1 MPNKHLEHPEDLIL
15 LGTDPNEVLDHLFMV
30 HKLTTKWDGAPSIV
44 FGKHHT
50 SGRFF
55 VGTKSVFNKRMIKI
69 NYSVADIVSNHEG
82 AVAQILTACFYALPR
97 IEGIVQADFI
107 GFGGSDRYC
116 PNTITYKFPSILKQD
131 VIIAPHTAYNEVS
144 PTAVPIFG
152 VKLPSTDTCYCIDT
166 ETCTLD
172 VPFKAKSLIQAARL
186 LVPFCKFP
194 TSDLR
199 SYYNKFVREGKTP
212 TASEIYFSL
221 PDKYKCEVNI
231 NTFRLYNL
239 ILNIKDNLLAAI
251 KVDETVEYLLSDQP
265 TTPEGFVLIG
275 PKYSVKLVNRL
286 EFSQANFNLR
296 KNWKHEKV

>member
-30 HKLTTKWDGAPSIV
+30 HKITTKWDGAPSIV
-44 FGKHHT
+44 IGKND
-50 SGRFF
+50 GKFF
-55 VGTKSVFNKRMIKI
+55 VGTKGVFNKRKVKI
-69 NYSVADIVSNHEG
+69 NYIVADIAANHEG
-82 AVAQILTACFYALPR
+82 AVAQILTACFYCLPR

-107 GFGGSDRYC
+107 GFGGSDNYR
-116 PNTITYKFPSILKQD
+116 PNTITYKFPNVISQD

-144 PTAVPIFG
+144 PNAVPIFG
-152 VKLPSTDTCYCIDT
+152 VKLPSTDTCYCIAT
-166 ETCTLD
+166 ETAKLN
-172 VPFKAKSLIQAARL
+172 VPLKAKSLIQVARL

-199 SYYNKFVREGKTP
+199 QFYNKFIREGKTP
-212 TASEIYFSL
+212 TASEIYYSL
-221 PDKYKCEVNI
+221 DDKYRCEVNI

-239 ILNIKDNLLAAI
+239 ILNIKDALLSAV
-251 KVDETVEYLLSDQP
+251 KVDETVEYLLGDQP
-265 TTPEGFVLIG
+265 TTPEGYVLIG

-296 KNWKHEKV
+296 KNWKNEKV

>member
-30 HKLTTKWDGAPSIV
+30 HKITTKWDGAPSIV
-44 FGKHHT
+44 FGKND
-50 SGRFF
+50 GKFF
-55 VGTKSVFNKRMIKI
+55 VGTKSVFNKRKVKI
-69 NYSVADIVSNHEG
+69 NYSVADIAANHEG
-82 AVAQILTACFYALPR
+82 AVAQILTACFYCLPR

-107 GFGGSDRYC
+107 GFGGSDSYR
-116 PNTITYKFPSILKQD
+116 PNTITYKFPNVISQD

-144 PTAVPIFG
+144 PNAVPIFG
-152 VKLPSTDTCYCIDT
+152 VKLKSTDTCYCIDT
-166 ETCTLD
+166 ETAKLK
-172 VPFKAKSLIQAARL
+172 VPLKAKSLIQVARL

-199 SYYNKFVREGKTP
+199 QFYNKFIREGKTP
-212 TASEIYFSL
+212 TASEIYYSL
-221 PDKYKCEVNI
+221 DDKYRCEVNI

-239 ILNIKDNLLAAI
+239 ILNIKDALLSAV
-251 KVDETVEYLLSDQP
+251 KVDETVEYLLGDQP
-265 TTPEGFVLIG
+265 TTPEGYVLIG

-296 KNWKHEKV
+296 KNWKNEKV

>member
-44 FGKHHT
+44 FGKND
-50 SGRFF
+50 GKFF
-55 VGTKSVFNKRMIKI
+55 VGTKSVFNKRKVKI
-69 NYSVADIVSNHEG
+69 NYSVADIAANHEG
-82 AVAQILTACFYALPR
+82 AVAQILTACFYCLPR

-107 GFGGSDRYC
+107 GFGGSDSYR
-116 PNTITYKFPSILKQD
+116 PNTITYKFPSIISQD

-144 PTAVPIFG
+144 PNAVPIFG
-152 VKLPSTDTCYCIDT
+152 VKLKSTDTCYCIDT
-166 ETCTLD
+166 ETAKLN
-172 VPFKAKSLIQAARL
+172 VPLKAKSLIQVARL

-199 SYYNKFVREGKTP
+199 QFYNKFIREGKTP
-212 TASEIYFSL
+212 TASEIYYSL
-221 PDKYKCEVNI
+221 DDKYRCEVNI

-239 ILNIKDNLLAAI
+239 ILNIKDALLSAV
-251 KVDETVEYLLSDQP
+251 KVDESVEYLLGDQP
-265 TTPEGFVLIG
+265 TTPEGYVLIG

-296 KNWKHEKV
+296 KNWKNEKV

>member
-30 HKLTTKWDGAPSIV
+30 HKITTKWDGAPSIV
-44 FGKHHT
+44 FGKND
-50 SGRFF
+50 GKFF
-55 VGTKSVFNKRMIKI
+55 VGTKSVFNKRKVKI
-69 NYSVADIVSNHEG
+69 NYSVADIAANHEG
-82 AVAQILTACFYALPR
+82 AVAQILTACFYCLPR

-107 GFGGSDRYC
+107 GFGGSDSYR
-116 PNTITYKFPSILKQD
+116 PNTITYKFPNVISQD

-144 PTAVPIFG
+144 PNAVPIFG
-152 VKLPSTDTCYCIDT
+152 VKLKSTDTCYCIDT
-166 ETCTLD
+166 ETAKLN
-172 VPFKAKSLIQAARL
+172 VPLKAKSLIQVARL

-199 SYYNKFVREGKTP
+199 QFYNKFIREGKTP
-212 TASEIYFSL
+212 TASEIYYSL
-221 PDKYKCEVNI
+221 DDKYRCEVNI

-239 ILNIKDNLLAAI
+239 ILNIKDALLSAV
-251 KVDETVEYLLSDQP
+251 KVDETVEYLLGDQP
-265 TTPEGFVLIG
+265 TTPEGYVLIG

-296 KNWKHEKV
+296 KNWKNEKV

>member
-30 HKLTTKWDGAPSIV
+30 HKITTKWDGAPSIV
-44 FGKHHT
+44 FGKND
-50 SGRFF
+50 GKFF
-55 VGTKSVFNKRMIKI
+55 VGTKSVFNKRKVKI
-69 NYSVADIVSNHEG
+69 NYSVADIAANHEG
-82 AVAQILTACFYALPR
+82 AVAQILTACFYCLPR

-107 GFGGSDRYC
+107 GFGGSDNYR
-116 PNTITYKFPSILKQD
+116 PNTITYKFPNVISQD

-144 PTAVPIFG
+144 PNAVPIFG
-152 VKLPSTDTCYCIDT
+152 VKLKSTDTCYCIDT
-166 ETCTLD
+166 ETAKLN
-172 VPFKAKSLIQAARL
+172 VPLKAKSLIQVARL

-199 SYYNKFVREGKTP
+199 QFYNKFIREGKTP
-212 TASEIYFSL
+212 TASEIYYSL
-221 PDKYKCEVNI
+221 DDKYRCEVNI

-239 ILNIKDNLLAAI
+239 ILNIKDALLSAV
-251 KVDETVEYLLSDQP
+251 KVDETVEYLRGDQP
-265 TTPEGFVLIG
+265 TTPEGYVLIG

-296 KNWKHEKV
+296 KNWKNEKV

>member
-30 HKLTTKWDGAPSIV
+30 HKITTKWDGAPSIV
-44 FGKHHT
+44 FGKND
-50 SGRFF
+50 GKFF
-55 VGTKSVFNKRMIKI
+55 VGTKSVFNKRKVKI
-69 NYSVADIVSNHEG
+69 NYSVADIAANHEG
-82 AVAQILTACFYALPR
+82 AVAQILTACFYCLPR

-107 GFGGSDRYC
+107 GFGGSDSYR
-116 PNTITYKFPSILKQD
+116 PNTITYKFPNVISQD

-144 PTAVPIFG
+144 PNAVPIFG
-152 VKLPSTDTCYCIDT
+152 VKLKSTDTCYCIDT
-166 ETCTLD
+166 ETAKLN
-172 VPFKAKSLIQAARL
+172 VPLKAKSLIQVARL

-199 SYYNKFVREGKTP
+199 QFYNKFIREGKTP
-212 TASEIYFSL
+212 TASEIYYSL
-221 PDKYKCEVNI
+221 DDKYRCEVNI

-239 ILNIKDNLLAAI
+239 ILNIKEALLSAV
-251 KVDETVEYLLSDQP
+251 KVDETVEYLLGDQP
-265 TTPEGFVLIG
+265 TTPEGYVLIG

-296 KNWKHEKV
+296 KNWKNEKV

>member
-30 HKLTTKWDGAPSIV
+30 HKITTKWDGAPSIV
-44 FGKHHT
+44 FGKND
-50 SGRFF
+50 GKFF
-55 VGTKSVFNKRMIKI
+55 VGTKSVFNKRKVKI
-69 NYSVADIVSNHEG
+69 NYSVADIAANHEG
-82 AVAQILTACFYALPR
+82 AVAQILTACFYCLHR

-107 GFGGSDRYC
+107 GFGGSDNYR
-116 PNTITYKFPSILKQD
+116 PNTITYKFPNVISQD

-144 PTAVPIFG
+144 PNAVPIFG
-152 VKLPSTDTCYCIDT
+152 VKLKSTDTCYCIDT
-166 ETCTLD
+166 ETAKLN
-172 VPFKAKSLIQAARL
+172 VPLKAKSLIQVARL

-199 SYYNKFVREGKTP
+199 QFYNKFIREGKTP
-212 TASEIYFSL
+212 TASEIYYSL
-221 PDKYKCEVNI
+221 DDKYRCEVNI

-239 ILNIKDNLLAAI
+239 ILNIKDALLSAV
-251 KVDETVEYLLSDQP
+251 KVDETVEYLLGDQP
-265 TTPEGFVLIG
+265 TTPEGYVLIG

-296 KNWKHEKV
+296 KNWKNEKV

>member
-44 FGKHHT
+44 FGKND
-50 SGRFF
+50 GKFF
-55 VGTKSVFNKRMIKI
+55 VGTKSVFNKRKVKI
-69 NYSVADIVSNHEG
+69 NYSVADIAANHEG
-82 AVAQILTACFYALPR
+82 AVAQILTACFYCLPR

-107 GFGGSDRYC
+107 GFGGSDNYR
-116 PNTITYKFPSILKQD
+116 PNTITYKFPNVISQD

-144 PTAVPIFG
+144 PNAVPIFG
-152 VKLPSTDTCYCIDT
+152 VKLKSTDTCYCIDT
-166 ETCTLD
+166 ETAKLN
-172 VPFKAKSLIQAARL
+172 VPLKAKSLIQAARL

-194 TSDLR
+194 TTDLR
-199 SYYNKFVREGKTP
+199 SYYNKFIREGKTP
-212 TASEIYFSL
+212 TASELYYNL
-221 PDKYKCEVNI
+221 DDKYRCEVNI

-239 ILNIKDNLLAAI
+239 ILNIKDALLSAV
-251 KVDETVEYLLSDQP
+251 KVDETVEYLLGDQP
-265 TTPEGFVLIG
+265 TTPEGYVLIG

-296 KNWKHEKV
+296 KNWKNEKV

>member
-30 HKLTTKWDGAPSIV
+30 HKITTKWDGAPSIV
-44 FGKHHT
+44 FGKND
-50 SGRFF
+50 GKFF
-55 VGTKSVFNKRMIKI
+55 VGTKSVFNKRKVKI
-69 NYSVADIVSNHEG
+69 NYSVADIAANHEG
-82 AVAQILTACFYALPR
+82 AVAQILTACFYCLPR

-107 GFGGSDRYC
+107 GFGGSDNYR
-116 PNTITYKFPSILKQD
+116 PNTITYKFPNVISQD

-144 PTAVPIFG
+144 PNAVPIFG
-152 VKLPSTDTCYCIDT
+152 VKLKSTDTCYCIDT
-166 ETCTLD
+166 ETAKLN
-172 VPFKAKSLIQAARL
+172 VPLKAKSLIQVARL

-199 SYYNKFVREGKTP
+199 QFYNKFIREGKTP
-212 TASEIYFSL
+212 TASEIYYSL
-221 PDKYKCEVNI
+221 DDKYRCEVNI

-239 ILNIKDNLLAAI
+239 ILNIKDALLSAV
-251 KVDETVEYLLSDQP
+251 KVDETVEYLLGDQP
-265 TTPEGFVLIG
+265 TTPEGYVLIG

-296 KNWKHEKV
+296 KNWKNEKV